1 MKIKKTIVL
10 ERALAIATPVS
21 DFIEFIN
28 ESKISEGKEPVYIY
42 LSSSTEQDALLIS
55 TEPIT
60 NEELNEFEKEL
71 GNK

>member
-1 MKIKKTIVL
+1 MKKVIVL
-10 ERALAIATPVS
+10 ERALAKATPVS

-42 LSSSTEQDALLIS
+42 LSSSTELDALLIS